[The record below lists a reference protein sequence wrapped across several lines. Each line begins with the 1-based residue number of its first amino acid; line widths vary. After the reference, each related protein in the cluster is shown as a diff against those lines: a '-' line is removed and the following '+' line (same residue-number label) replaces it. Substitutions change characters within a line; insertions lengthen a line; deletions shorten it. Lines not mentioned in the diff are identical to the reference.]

1 MHQSMGLLTRSMFVS
16 LFAFAVPVVA
26 CVDPQQ
32 DYNDYANRTA
42 DAHAPPVI
50 GLDSGGETGPLYA
63 PDAGFSSST
72 FYMSCLTGQAEG
84 DPSKASQFVATMTYV
99 PSSGGGGTVTLFKNQ
114 VLKINPSTLNDLA
127 PLGMPYQAGP
137 MNAQVKPDGTVTM
150 TFGMTTIPAS
160 ANPVNGMDLVFS
172 STTLD
177 FHIESETQIC
187 ANITGNLTM
196 PTPTVVQG
204 PCIYRLMPSLSAP
217 LPQLQL
223 SDFHCP

>member
-1 MHQSMGLLTRSMFVS
+1 MFVS
-16 LFAFAVPVVA
+16 PLLALAVTVVG

-32 DYNDYANRTA
+32 DYNDYVNRTA
-42 DAHAPPVI
+42 DAHTPPSVVF
-50 GLDSGGETGPLYA
+50 DSGGETGPLYA
-63 PDAGFSSST
+63 PDASFMSQT

-84 DPSKASQFVATMTYV
+84 DTSKASQFVAQITYA
-99 PSSGGGGTVTLFKNQ
+99 PASGGGGTLNFSNQ

-127 PLGMPYQAGP
+127 PGGVPYKAGP
-137 MNAQVKPDGTVTM
+137 MNAPVKPDGTVTM
-150 TFGMTTIPAS
+150 TFGMTKIPAD
-160 ANPVNGMDLVFS
+160 ANPVNQQDLIFS

-177 FHIESETQIC
+177 FHIESESQIC

-204 PCIYRLMPSLSAP
+204 PCVFRLMPSLSAP

-223 SDFHCP
+223 TDFHCP